1 MVEHQSLV
9 VILIKLVVV
18 TLDIMELILKH
29 MDMVEMVE
37 VHEGQAQVVI
47 EDFTLHLALMMEHRF
62 IVTQA
67 QNQQKMATLVVEE
80 DQQQAEG
87 SQMVVVPTWLEEAV
101 GLGDTVQIQVEE
113 QVEEEEME
121 VMEMLL
127 GHSQVVAEEVEKQ
140 VLKVG

>member
-18 TLDIMELILKH
+18 TLDIMALILIH

-101 GLGDTVQIQVEE
+101 VLEGMAALL
-113 QVEEEEME
+113 ME
-121 VMEMLL
+121 A
-127 GHSQVVAEEVEKQ
+127 VA
-140 VLKVG
+140 